1 MTIQCSENLLLTDM
15 VTWSDGVS
23 LREVGGE
30 LEWLQQVLVSAAM
43 HQSQPHHLA
52 LVGADG
58 GQVLCPTRPDRIQM
72 FVDGC
77 QPW

>member
-1 MTIQCSENLLLTDM
+1 MTIECSA
-15 VTWSDGVS
+15 VVS

-30 LEWLQQVLVSAAM
+30 LEWLQEVLVSATM

-52 LVGADG
+52 LVRPDG
-58 GQVLCPTRPDRIQM
+58 GQVLRPTSPDGIQM